1 MVTPGKKM
9 VREVIEF
16 LDYDELLKLRKD
28 LDNGGLHLLKL
39 VNRRIKD
46 LETQHRLS
54 CSTCGAEL
62 ESDKPNNYT
71 LVFGP
76 YDFRKRASFCGVD
89 CMEQFI
95 QKLKD
100 IRSYSDEFLSSYN
113 ADDIAPGKR

>member
-16 LDYDELLKLRKD
+16 LDYNELLKLRND
-28 LDNGGLHLLKL
+28 LQNGGLHLLRL
-39 VNRRIKD
+39 VNGQIKD
-46 LETQHRLS
+46 IENSHKQF
-54 CSTCGAEL
+54 CSTCEVQL
-62 ESDKPNNYT
+62 DMNTSNNYT

-76 YDFRKRASFCGVD
+76 HDFRKKASFCGVD

-100 IRSYSDEFLSSYN
+100 IRSYSDAFLSSQGN
-113 ADDIAPGKR
+113 D

>member
-1 MVTPGKKM
+1 MVLPGKKR
-9 VREVIEF
+9 VRDMIDH
-16 LDYDELLKLRKD
+16 LDYDELLKLRRD
-28 LDNGGLHLLKL
+28 LDEGGLHLLRL
-39 VNRRIKD
+39 VNKKIKEF
-46 LETQHRLS
+46 ETEHKKY

-62 ESDKPNNYT
+62 DENTSNNYT

-100 IRSYSDEFLSSYN
+100 IRSFSDDYMSSW
-113 ADDIAPGKR
+113 AP